1 MVVWHIVISSV
12 VGFIMGILTSFIVV
26 CCCLQFSHRRHQS
39 NPQPQAPRDSSI
51 YQELNLGKMNSEDNN
66 QALRLNDE
74 PGNVYMDLDQTT
86 RNDDNHYQSLT

>member
-1 MVVWHIVISSV
+1 
-12 VGFIMGILTSFIVV
+12 
-26 CCCLQFSHRRHQS
+26 
-39 NPQPQAPRDSSI
+39 
-51 YQELNLGKMNSEDNN
+51 MNSEDNN